1 MIKFVVFDFD
11 GVFTDGKF
19 YFNKNETSS
28 KCYNGKDA
36 FSLKLLKEN
45 NIPCGIITQDK
56 IITIENAAHIFNRLD
71 KYSIGE
77 DRKKIEILNE
87 WLSELNLTYSDVA
100 YIGDDL
106 PDIDILERV
115 GFSACPNDSI
125 EKVKSICKYICNK
138 NGGEGAVREF
148 VEKVLEENNQNSNNN
163 VCFCI
168 PARYNSTRLNKKLL
182 LPLGKNTCIQK
193 TILQVIKSKYFNNNI
208 FVFTDS
214 EDIKK
219 NLEKYDCNIIMTEG
233 EYKNGNDRLS
243 KNLNKIDPKYNI
255 IVNVQADEP
264 FISPVN
270 IDFCIDKHIE
280 NIKEECFYTTLH
292 ETENSDEYLES
303 TSSLKVVLNNNND
316 VLYYSRN
323 LIPANKSGTVN
334 NNIKYNTFTGIYV
347 YNRSSILQYNLM
359 DNTFL
364 QNEEDCEQ
372 LKVLENGFKIKS
384 YQTKEYNEVSLNTNL
399 DYEYLL
405 NKYYKTFKRSYVLDC
420 TLRDGGYIN
429 NWRFDTNF
437 IEKYIEIMNKST
449 VDIVEIGFL
458 NKSNNYKGVPTGIM
472 RTIDEEYLKLYEN
485 SRFKICALADYA
497 DINMD
502 LFKKGIKIDLIRI
515 AFHKK
520 DMINA
525 LKTCKEIQDLGY
537 NISINAM
544 AVTNYTDEELN
555 ILIDLVNENQFF
567 LLYIADSYG
576 SLNQKDLERYLNLF
590 NKKLTKT
597 SVGIHLHN
605 NMNNAFS
612 NYEYASKLIFEKDI
626 YIDTTLFG
634 MGRGA
639 GNLQTELVLHHR
651 QENIKVLMDIFEFI
665 NIYIK
670 EYYNFNKNNWG
681 YDLDFLISGI
691 FKIHPNY
698 IDKFREINISFNNL
712 VFLINIILED
722 KKENYYDNEYI
733 NNLIKRNN
741 NRLL

>member
-36 FSLKLLKEN
+36 YSLKLLKEN
-45 NIPCGIITQDK
+45 KIPCGIITQDK
-56 IITIENAAHIFNRLD
+56 IISIENAAHIFNRLD

-87 WLSELNLTYSDVA
+87 WLNELNLTYKDVA

-106 PDIDILERV
+106 PDIEILEKV
-115 GFSACPNDSI
+115 AFSACPNDSI
-125 EKVKSICKYICNK
+125 EKVKSVCKYICTK

-148 VEKVLEENNQNSNNN
+148 VEKVLEQNNQNSNNN

-182 LPLGKNTCIQK
+182 LPLGNNTCIQK
-193 TILQVIKSKYFNNNI
+193 TILQVVKSKYFNNNI

-214 EDIKK
+214 EDIKT
-219 NLEKYDCNIIMTEG
+219 NLENYDCNIIMTDG
-233 EYKNGNDRLS
+233 EYKNGSDRIS
-243 KNLNKIDPKYNI
+243 KNLNQIDTKYNI

-292 ETENSDEYLES
+292 EIENSDEYLNS
-303 TSSLKVVLNNNND
+303 TASLKVVLNNNND

-323 LIPANKSGTVN
+323 LIPANKVGAVN
-334 NNIKYNTFTGIYV
+334 SNIKYNTFTGIYV
-347 YNRSSILQYNLM
+347 YNRPSILQYSQM
-359 DNTFL
+359 ENTFL

-384 YQTKEYNEVSLNTNL
+384 YQTKEYNEVSLNTDL

-405 NKYYKTFKRSYVLDC
+405 DKFYKTFKKSYVLDC

-429 NWRFDTNF
+429 NWRFNTNF

-449 VDIVEIGFL
+449 VDMVEIGFL
-458 NKSNNYKGVPTGIM
+458 NKSNNYKGVPTGVM

-485 SRFKICALADYA
+485 SRFKICALADYV

-502 LFKKGIKIDLIRI
+502 LLKKGIKIDLIRI

-520 DMINA
+520 DMVNA
-525 LKTCKEIQDLGY
+525 LKKCKEIQDLGY

-555 ILIDLVNENQFF
+555 VLIDLVNENQFF

-612 NYEYASKLIFEKDI
+612 NYEYTSKLIFEKDI

-665 NIYIK
+665 NMYIK
-670 EYYNFNKNNWG
+670 ENYNLNKNNWG

-698 IDKFREINISFNNL
+698 IDKFREINITFSNL
-712 VFLINIILED
+712 VYLINIILED

-733 NNLIKRNN
+733 NNLIKKYND
-741 NRLL
+741 LLL

>member
-1 MIKFVVFDFD
+1 
-11 GVFTDGKF
+11 
-19 YFNKNETSS
+19 
-28 KCYNGKDA
+28 
-36 FSLKLLKEN
+36 
-45 NIPCGIITQDK
+45 
-56 IITIENAAHIFNRLD
+56 
-71 KYSIGE
+71 
-77 DRKKIEILNE
+77 
-87 WLSELNLTYSDVA
+87 
-100 YIGDDL
+100 
-106 PDIDILERV
+106 
-115 GFSACPNDSI
+115 
-125 EKVKSICKYICNK
+125 
-138 NGGEGAVREF
+138 
-148 VEKVLEENNQNSNNN
+148 
-163 VCFCI
+163 
-168 PARYNSTRLNKKLL
+168 
-182 LPLGKNTCIQK
+182 
-193 TILQVIKSKYFNNNI
+193 
-208 FVFTDS
+208 
-214 EDIKK
+214 
-219 NLEKYDCNIIMTEG
+219 
-233 EYKNGNDRLS
+233 
-243 KNLNKIDPKYNI
+243 
-255 IVNVQADEP
+255 
-264 FISPVN
+264 
-270 IDFCIDKHIE
+270 
-280 NIKEECFYTTLH
+280 
-292 ETENSDEYLES
+292 
-303 TSSLKVVLNNNND
+303 
-316 VLYYSRN
+316 
-323 LIPANKSGTVN
+323 
-334 NNIKYNTFTGIYV
+334 
-347 YNRSSILQYNLM
+347 M

-384 YQTKEYNEVSLNTNL
+384 YQTKEYNEVSLNTDS

-429 NWRFDTNF
+429 NWRFNTNF

-502 LFKKGIKIDLIRI
+502 LLKKGIKIDLIRI

-670 EYYNFNKNNWG
+670 EYYNLNKNNWG

-733 NNLIKRNN
+733 NNLIKKNN